1 MAKLNVAQA
10 LNAALAQALEADETV
25 IVLGEDVG
33 KDGGVFR
40 ITDGLLDRFGKE
52 RVIDTP
58 LAESGIVGTS
68 VGLAIAGMKPVA
80 EIQFLGFIYETMD
93 QIASQAARVRFRSLG
108 RFSAPM
114 VIRTPY
120 GGGVKAPE
128 IHSDSLEALFTHT
141 PGIKVV
147 TPSNPYDAKGLLLAA
162 IDDPDP
168 VLFLEP
174 MRLYRAFRDEVPDE
188 PYRLPLGKAS
198 VVREGTD
205 ITLIGW
211 GPSVPLLKAAADELT
226 ARHDISA
233 EVIDLMTLTPLDEE
247 TIVESVKRTQ
257 RAVVVHEAVRTS
269 GFGGEIAA
277 VLQEKAFLYL
287 EAPIFRVT
295 GYDTPYPTTMFED
308 LWLPDTTQI
317 VATALDAIRY

>member
-226 ARHDISA
+226 ARHDVSA

>member
-1 MAKLNVAQA
+1 MAKLTIAQA
-10 LNAALAQALEADETV
+10 LNAALAQALEADDSV

-40 ITDGLLDRFGKE
+40 ITDGLLDRFGKD

-93 QIASQAARVRFRSLG
+93 QIASQASRVRFRSLG
-108 RFSAPM
+108 RYSAPM

-188 PYRLPLGKAS
+188 PYRVQLGRAN
-198 VVREGTD
+198 VVREGAD

-211 GPSVPLLKAAADELT
+211 GPSVPLLKAAADDLA
-226 ARHDISA
+226 ARYDVSA

-277 VLQEKAFLYL
+277 VIQEKAFLYL

-308 LWLPDTTQI
+308 LWLPDTTQV

>member
-1 MAKLNVAQA
+1 MAKLTIAQA
-10 LNAALAQALEADETV
+10 LNAALAQALEADDSV

-40 ITDGLLDRFGKE
+40 ITDGLLDRFGND

-93 QIASQAARVRFRSLG
+93 QIASQASRVRFRSLG
-108 RFSAPM
+108 RYSAPM

-188 PYRLPLGKAS
+188 PYRVQLGRAN
-198 VVREGTD
+198 VVREGAD

-211 GPSVPLLKAAADELT
+211 GPSVPLLKAAADDLA
-226 ARHDISA
+226 ARYDVSA

-277 VLQEKAFLYL
+277 VIQEKAFLYL

-295 GYDTPYPTTMFED
+295 GYDTPYPTAMFED
-308 LWLPDTTQI
+308 LWLPDTTQV

>member
-1 MAKLNVAQA
+1 MAKLTIAQA
-10 LNAALAQALEADETV
+10 LNQALELALAEDPSV
-25 IVLGEDVG
+25 VVLGEDVG

-40 ITDGLLDRFGKE
+40 VTDGLFDKFGPDRI
-52 RVIDTP
+52 IDTP

-68 VGLAIAGMKPVA
+68 VGLAMAGMKPVA
-80 EIQFLGFIYETMD
+80 EIQFFGFIYETMD

-108 RFSAPM
+108 RYSAPM
-114 VIRTPY
+114 VIRAPF

-147 TPSNPYDAKGLLLAA
+147 TPSNPYDAKGLLLSA

-174 MRLYRAFRDEVPDE
+174 MRLYRAFRDEVPEE
-188 PYRLPLGKAS
+188 PYRVPLGKAN

-205 ITLIGW
+205 VTLIGW
-211 GPSVPLLKAAADELT
+211 GPSMALVLAAADELV
-226 ARHDISA
+226 AQYDISP
-233 EVIDLMTLTPLDEE
+233 EVVDLRTLTPLDEE
-247 TIVESVKRTQ
+247 TIVTSVQKTQ

-269 GFGGEIAA
+269 GFGGEIASII
-277 VLQEKAFLYL
+277 QEKAFLYL
-287 EAPIFRVT
+287 EAPVLRVT
-295 GYDTPYPTTMFED
+295 GYDTPYPMTMFED
-308 LWLPDTTQI
+308 LWLPDTSQ
-317 VATALDAIRY
+317 VVTAALSSVRF

>member
-1 MAKLNVAQA
+1 MAKLTIAQA
-10 LNAALAQALEADETV
+10 LNAALAQALEADDSV

-40 ITDGLLDRFGKE
+40 ITDGLLDRFGKD

-93 QIASQAARVRFRSLG
+93 QIASQASRVRFRSLG
-108 RFSAPM
+108 RYSAPM

-188 PYRLPLGKAS
+188 PYRVQLGRAN
-198 VVREGTD
+198 VVREGAD

-211 GPSVPLLKAAADELT
+211 GPSVPLLKAAADELA
-226 ARHDISA
+226 ARYDVSA

-277 VLQEKAFLYL
+277 VIQEKAFLYL

-295 GYDTPYPTTMFED
+295 GYDTPYPTAMFED
-308 LWLPDTTQI
+308 LWLPDTTQV

>member
-1 MAKLNVAQA
+1 MAKLTIAQA
-10 LNAALAQALEADETV
+10 LNAALAQALEADDSV

-40 ITDGLLDRFGKE
+40 ITDGLLDRFGND

-93 QIASQAARVRFRSLG
+93 QIASQASRVRFRSLG
-108 RFSAPM
+108 RYSAPM

-188 PYRLPLGKAS
+188 PYRVQLGRAN
-198 VVREGTD
+198 VVREGAD

-211 GPSVPLLKAAADELT
+211 GPSVPLLKAAADELA
-226 ARHDISA
+226 ARYDVSA

-277 VLQEKAFLYL
+277 VIQEKAFLYL

-308 LWLPDTTQI
+308 LWLPDTTQV

>member
-1 MAKLNVAQA
+1 MAKLTMAQA
-10 LNAALAQALEADETV
+10 LNQALGQALEADERV

-33 KDGGVFR
+33 RDGGVFR
-40 ITDGLLDRFGKE
+40 ITDGLIDRFGAE

-68 VGLAIAGMKPVA
+68 VGLAMGGMRPVA
-80 EIQFLGFIYETMD
+80 EIQFFGFIYETMD
-93 QIASQAARVRFRSLG
+93 QIASQAARVRFRSMG
-108 RFSAPM
+108 RFSAPL

-128 IHSDSLEALFTHT
+128 IHSDSLEALFVHT

-174 MRLYRAFRDEVPDE
+174 MRLYRAFRDEVPEE
-188 PYRLPLGKAS
+188 PYRVPLGVAN
-198 VVREGTD
+198 VVRAGRD

-211 GPSVPLLKAAADELT
+211 GASMPVVLQAADELV
-226 ARHDISA
+226 ARHDVVP
-233 EVIDLMTLTPLDEE
+233 EVVDLRTLSPLDES
-247 TIVESVKRTQ
+247 TIIQSVQRTQ
-257 RAVVVHEAVRTS
+257 RAVVVHEAVRS
-269 GFGGEIAA
+269 AGLGAEVAA
-277 VLQEKAFLYL
+277 LIQERALLYL
-287 EAPIFRVT
+287 EAPVGRVS
-295 GYDTPYPTTMFED
+295 GYDTPYPMTMFED
-308 LWLPDTTQI
+308 LWLPDATQ
-317 VATALDAIRY
+317 VVSAALAALRF

>member
-1 MAKLNVAQA
+1 MAKLTIAQA
-10 LNAALAQALEADETV
+10 LNAALAQALEADDSV

-40 ITDGLLDRFGKE
+40 ITDGLLDRFGND

-93 QIASQAARVRFRSLG
+93 QIASQASRVRFRSLG
-108 RFSAPM
+108 RYSAPM

-188 PYRLPLGKAS
+188 PYRVQLGRAN
-198 VVREGTD
+198 VVREGAD

-211 GPSVPLLKAAADELT
+211 GPSVPLLKAAADELA
-226 ARHDISA
+226 ARYDVSA

-277 VLQEKAFLYL
+277 VIQEKAFLYL

-295 GYDTPYPTTMFED
+295 GYDTPYPTAMFED
-308 LWLPDTTQI
+308 LWLPDTTQV